1 MMAARAVTAQ
11 PGTRSCAATL
21 SLGFVKYLVV
31 SRGTALLR
39 CEGAPGVA
47 GRETE
52 ALRALGCATV
62 RACAAY
68 GVARPRRH
76 RASGPVVF

>member
-11 PGTRSCAATL
+11 LGTRLRRDWL

-39 CEGAPGVA
+39 
-47 GRETE
+47 
-52 ALRALGCATV
+52 GCT
-62 RACAAY
+62 
-68 GVARPRRH
+68 RRGGE
-76 RASGPVVF
+76 RD